1 MAKATPPPPSPEPAI
16 APEPDGLALLDA
28 LRRRI
33 DDQTAQARRTQNQ
46 VSQLAESIAALVE
59 VQRRRVRRVNLNSF
73 VAYLIFTTLLATG
86 FYLLYLTR
94 STDLNDGRA
103 RAVRERDA
111 ATGRADEAEAKIAAR
126 DKADQHAWE
135 VYELL
140 EQGKRAEAEAKLAGL
155 SELPLSRTERAVLG
169 ARAHETHVVAV
180 DAALKAAVGA
190 FKAGRHG
197 EVIAP
202 LEAALVGEP
211 PGMRAATM
219 RYYLGVAYAK
229 TGELA
234 KATTHLQAAVAANVD
249 QEDARFQLA
258 SALDRSGAYPK
269 ARLEYNQFATAH
281 PQSSLAG
288 FALRRSATLA
298 RMRTQPAGA
307 AAPAPAAKAK
317 RAPAQPVPA
326 QPAPAASTGEQPAA
340 PAANDPPAPPPITQ
354 P

>member
-1 MAKATPPPPSPEPAI
+1 M
-16 APEPDGLALLDA
+16 APEPDGLVLLDG

-46 VSQLAESIAALVE
+46 VSQLTESIAALVE

-73 VAYLIFTTLLATG
+73 VAYLIFTTLLGTG
-86 FYLLYLTR
+86 FYLLYLVR
-94 STDLNDGRA
+94 STDLNDSYA
-103 RAVRERDA
+103 RAIRERDA
-111 ATGRADEAEAKIAAR
+111 ATRRADEATAKVAAR
-126 DKADQHAWE
+126 EKADQQAWD

-155 SELPLSRTERAVLG
+155 GELPLSRTERAVLA

-180 DAALKAAVGA
+180 DAALKSAVVA

-219 RYYLGVAYAK
+219 QYYLGVAH
-229 TGELA
+229 A
-234 KATTHLQAAVAANVD
+234 KAGDLTKAIGHLQASVAANVD
-249 QEDARFQLA
+249 QDDARFQLA
-258 SALDRSGAYPK
+258 SALDRSGAYAK

-281 PQSSLAG
+281 PQSTLAG
-288 FALRRSATLA
+288 FAMRRSATLA
-298 RMRTQPAGA
+298 RMR
-307 AAPAPAAKAK
+307 
-317 RAPAQPVPA
+317 A
-326 QPAPAASTGEQPAA
+326 QPAPGTTGAAPSGSAAPTAAQAAPAKPSPAPSASPPPAA
-340 PAANDPPAPPPITQ
+340 PSTPPAAPPPANPQ
-354 P
+354 